1 MNENIINI
9 IKLEVLYFNSF
20 QKLKYLPEWANK
32 EIMANPNEILSIN
45 KSDFSKAILKSLIF
59 KDINKNIRRKIND
72 NKNIDFIKIPKI
84 IVIG

>member
-1 MNENIINI
+1 
-9 IKLEVLYFNSF
+9 
-20 QKLKYLPEWANK
+20 
-32 EIMANPNEILSIN
+32 MANPNEILSIN